1 MMAYIPNEWF
11 RDIGNKEA
19 VSKLFADIPDTD
31 GLSAGSDLNQS
42 VINKLSELG
51 EETILKHYQDGY
63 FVVG

>member
-11 RDIGNKEA
+11 RDIGNKDA

-31 GLSAGSDLNQS
+31 ILSAGSDLNQS

-51 EETILKHYQDGY
+51 EKTILKHYQEGY

>member
-31 GLSAGSDLNQS
+31 VLSAGSDLNQ
-42 VINKLSELG
+42 SELG